1 VARSRA
7 GAGWSPR
14 HVTPSPHHLA
24 KRIALRQTGVV
35 DSVEHSGEQATHQP
49 TGHWQRTHPGE
60 VRWPVSAVVLLV
72 VALQLVLPKDLRVP
86 LPALNSAVE
95 LALLI
100 VITALN
106 PRRINRHRTS
116 TRVMSLVLIG
126 IMSASNIWSVARLIR
141 SLVHGGVND
150 ATSLLLSGGSIWL
163 TNVVVFALWYWE
175 FDRGGPGARA
185 QARHPFPD
193 FLFPQMTDPRYAPNH
208 WAPSFFDYLYT
219 SFTNASAFSPTDV
232 MPLSRWAK
240 FLMLIQSTVSLLTV
254 GLVIAR
260 AVNILR

>member
-1 VARSRA
+1 MD
-7 GAGWSPR
+7 G
-14 HVTPSPHHLA
+14 
-24 KRIALRQTGVV
+24 
-35 DSVEHSGEQATHQP
+35 VEHPPGQASDHSVP
-49 TGHWQRTHPGE
+49 HPIGHWHRQHPGE
-60 VRWPVSAVVLLV
+60 VRWPVSTVVLLV
-72 VALQLVLPKDLRVP
+72 VALQLALPRDLRVV
-86 LPALNSAVE
+86 LSGFNSVVE
-95 LALLI
+95 LVLL
-100 VITALN
+100 VTITALN
-106 PRRINRHRTS
+106 PRRINHHRTS
-116 TRVMSLVLIG
+116 TRVMSLALVG
-126 IMSASNIWSVARLIR
+126 IMSASNIWSVVRLI
-141 SLVHGGVND
+141 SALVHGGVND
-150 ATSLLLSGGSIWL
+150 ASTLLISGGSIWL

-185 QARHPFPD
+185 QARHPYPD

-240 FLMLIQSTVSLLTV
+240 FLMLIQSTVSLVTV

>member
-1 VARSRA
+1 M
-7 GAGWSPR
+7 
-14 HVTPSPHHLA
+14 
-24 KRIALRQTGVV
+24 
-35 DSVEHSGEQATHQP
+35 DSVDRPPVHA
-49 TGHWQRTHPGE
+49 TGHWHRKHPGE

-72 VALQLVLPKDLRVP
+72 VGLQYLLPKDLQVA
-86 LPALNSAVE
+86 LHSLNSAVE
-95 LALLI
+95 LVLL
-100 VITALN
+100 VTITALN

-116 TRVMSLVLIG
+116 TRVLSLLLIG
-126 IMSASNIWSVARLIR
+126 IMSASNIWSVGRLIR
-141 SLVHGGVND
+141 ALVQGGVHD
-150 ATSLLLSGGSIWL
+150 AANLLLWGGSIWL
-163 TNVVVFALWYWE
+163 TNIVVFALWYWE

-185 QARHPFPD
+185 QARHPYPD

-208 WAPSFFDYLYT
+208 WAPTFFDYLYT

>member
-1 VARSRA
+1 M
-7 GAGWSPR
+7 
-14 HVTPSPHHLA
+14 
-24 KRIALRQTGVV
+24 
-35 DSVEHSGEQATHQP
+35 DSIEHSPEQAANSSGPHP
-49 TGHWQRTHPGE
+49 TGHWHRQHPGE

-72 VALQLVLPKDLRVP
+72 VALQLTLPNDLRVA
-86 LPALNSAVE
+86 LSGLNSAVE
-95 LALLI
+95 LVLLA

-116 TRVMSLVLIG
+116 TRVMSLALIG
-126 IMSASNIWSVARLIR
+126 VMSASNIWSVVRLIGA
-141 SLVHGGVND
+141 LVHGGVND
-150 ATSLLLSGGSIWL
+150 ASTLLVSGGSIWL

-185 QARHPFPD
+185 QARHPYPD